1 MDKFLPIIQNST
13 IFNGIDQMVIKKALL
28 YLNPKIQ
35 NYKKEEKILSAGNK
49 INNIGII
56 LHGNALIIEDDYW
69 GNRNI
74 ISKILPGKSFAGAF
88 ALSNSHILNVSI
100 VADSNCIIL
109 YLNMNKLINMCLNNH
124 SLYFQIIK
132 NLMVDFAEKNIKLN
146 EKLTHMS
153 RRSIK
158 QKILSYLSFEAIKHN
173 HYEFDINFN
182 RQELADYLSVDRS
195 ALSNELCK
203 LRNDGI
209 LNFKKNHFILY
220 KKN

>member
-1 MDKFLPIIQNST
+1 MDKFLPVIQNST
-13 IFNGIDQMVIKKALL
+13 IFKNIDQMLIKQALL

-35 NYKKEEKILSAGNK
+35 KYKKGEGILSAGNK
-49 INNIGII
+49 INNIGI
-56 LHGNALIIEDDYW
+56 LLYGNALIVEEDYW

-74 ISKILPGKSFAGAF
+74 ISKISKGKSFAGAF
-88 ALSNSHILNVSI
+88 ALSDSYILNVSI
-100 VADSNCIIL
+100 VADSSCIIL
-109 YLNMNKLINMCLNNH
+109 YFNINKLIDMCLNNY
-124 SLYFQIIK
+124 SIYFQIIK
-132 NLMVDFAEKNIKLN
+132 NLMLDFAEKNIKLN

-153 RRSIK
+153 RRSIR
-158 QKILSYLSFEAIKHN
+158 QKVLSYLSFEAIKHN
-173 HYEFDINFN
+173 CCEFDINFS

-220 KKN
+220 KKT